1 MLTTTYVRI
10 LRDILDPANIVNHI
24 GINIV
29 QVIIFLHIYCTSL
42 HYNNYILQ
50 FLGTQVLWLV
60 LFLLSSAASTRK
72 RRSLEDN
79 ELLLEVK
86 ELLTLEEKELLLED
100 NDVRL
105 KEKELLLEEN
115 NLLLEEKE
123 LQPEENELLLEEKEL
138 LATATAATKKLV
150 LATASGKTFFR
161 KQGLGRKGGMSSE

>member
-1 MLTTTYVRI
+1 MVLSSQPG
-10 LRDILDPANIVNHI
+10 LSAHNNICKNSQGYFGSSQHFNHI

-72 RRSLEDN
+72 RRSLEDK

-86 ELLTLEEKELLLED
+86 ELLTLEENELLLED

-105 KEKELLLEEN
+105 KK
-115 NLLLEEKE
+115 KE
-123 LQPEENELLLEEKEL
+123 LQAEENELLLEEKEL